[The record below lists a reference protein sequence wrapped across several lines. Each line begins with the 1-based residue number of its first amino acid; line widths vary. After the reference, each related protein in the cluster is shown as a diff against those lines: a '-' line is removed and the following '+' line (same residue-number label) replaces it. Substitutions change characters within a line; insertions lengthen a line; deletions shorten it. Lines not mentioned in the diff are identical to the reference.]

1 MHTILPRHPDLSLF
15 LPPSSVPC
23 IVQIRFA
30 FSLSFPGV
38 QTLWCFHHSATRPSI
53 LVRTTR
59 SSPFQVAFPHPP
71 VRPHPSPT
79 RPRARKFNSPSSK
92 WLALRDALQ
101 QTGRRTMAQLQSSD
115 RLRPVSVRLKQKIVP
130 AIDLQ
135 RWLIYLLTSSPAPGW
150 LAHQLPPSLH
160 LSQHRVS
167 RSVSV
172 MPGRH
177 TTIFYFIIF
186 FFPVREKIGCE
197 PTQYSPA
204 RLWILSS
211 IFLNPHSH
219 TFPIPIRLPHC

>member
-1 MHTILPRHPDLSLF
+1 MVTPQCHPTFDPRTHHPF
-15 LPPSSVPC
+15 LTFPSRV
-23 IVQIRFA
+23 
-30 FSLSFPGV
+30 
-38 QTLWCFHHSATRPSI
+38 
-53 LVRTTR
+53 
-59 SSPFQVAFPHPP
+59 SSPTS
-71 VRPHPSPT
+71 PSPPQPHQT
-79 RPRARKFNSPSSK
+79 SRARKFNSPSSK

-101 QTGRRTMAQLQSSD
+101 QTRQRTMAQLQSSD

-160 LSQHRVS
+160 LSQVS

-177 TTIFYFIIF
+177 TTIFLFYYF

-204 RLWILSS
+204 RLCILSS